1 MVDYHVIESTT
12 GLPSRSARE
21 IIFGP
26 NYCHRAEQIA
36 IEVPRA
42 TLISSTSR
50 LRALELEL
58 GPVP

>member
-1 MVDYHVIESTT
+1 MSLKVPLDCLVV
-12 GLPSRSARE
+12 LPE
-21 IIFGP
+21 KIILGP

-36 IEVPRA
+36 IEAPRA